1 MRPGRK
7 PVNLGMLS
15 VWEFEWFKALHLLR
29 DGSQLPLDRR
39 VETFNRH
46 FAACQL
52 EWWKKTT
59 PEQILGDMGSIKPP
73 PFTEY
78 ATTAERV
85 RAKQEWLKRERVHLR
100 QWAELERQG
109 HIADL
114 ERQLKPKKIQ
124 ALAERRE
131 IWKMLVEARTEAAV
145 KEACRQ
151 WKALADVRSMGM
163 TVFPEHMEA
172 NLKEFL
178 RMKRDSR
185 FPRSAYA
192 DESRLEFMAR
202 GMAGVMVGVSPMTAE
217 ARLRNMKHT
226 QGGPLWDKQ
235 KDICKCWR
243 CENAHFAEYTN
254 EVIRSFEIS
263 EEKERQQ

>member
-1 MRPGRK
+1 MARPGRK
-7 PVNLGMLS
+7 PVNLGTLS
-15 VWEFEWFKALHLLR
+15 VWEFEWYKALHLLR
-29 DGSQLPLDRR
+29 DGSQLPLDQRF
-39 VETFNRH
+39 ETFNRRY
-46 FAACQL
+46 ASGELA
-52 EWWKKTT
+52 WWKKAT
-59 PEQILGDMGSIKPP
+59 PRQILGDMGIIKPP
-73 PFTEY
+73 PFSEF

-85 RAKQEWLKRERVHLR
+85 RAKQEWLERERVHLR

-109 HIADL
+109 HIAKL
-114 ERQLKPKKIQ
+114 ERQLRPKKIQ

-131 IWKMLVEARTEAAV
+131 IWKMLVESRTEPVV

-163 TVFPEHMEA
+163 TVFPEHIEA
-172 NLKEFL
+172 NVKEFL

-192 DESRLEFMAR
+192 DESRLELMAR

-226 QGGPLWDKQ
+226 PGGPLWDNQ
-235 KDICKCWR
+235 ENNCRCWR
-243 CENAHFAEYTN
+243 CENARFSEYTN
-254 EVIRSFEIS
+254 ALIRSVES
-263 EEKERQQ
+263 AEE